1 MWSREH
7 GTPFKELAILRNL
20 VKPKRKP
27 VPEIPLGPKDD
38 ITIFR
43 TKITNICGSNN
54 FETLTSPEINCP
66 EGFEPRVSFSA
77 QVSPTRLPPEI
88 RQFLDLDAEL
98 SELVFVFGSEV
109 NPDKI
114 FLFLGI
120 NQKGVILKTELNEDE
135 WETTS
140 LFYSGDKANPISLS
154 PSVFSEAARFAEE
167 CAEQE
172 VRSRQA
178 T

>member
-1 MWSREH
+1 MQSRE
-7 GTPFKELAILRNL
+7 LAAPGKLGSLMRFVGL
-20 VKPKRKP
+20 KRKS
-27 VPEIPLGPKDD
+27 VPEIPLGPQDD

-120 NQKGVILKTELNEDE
+120 NQKGVILKTKLNEDK

-140 LFYSGDKANPISLS
+140 LFYSGGESNPISLS

>member
-1 MWSREH
+1 MLSRERA
-7 GTPFKELAILRNL
+7 TPFWKFAFLSDLA
-20 VKPKRKP
+20 KPKRKP
-27 VPEIPLGPKDD
+27 VPEIPLGPQDD

-43 TKITNICGSNN
+43 TEITNICGSNN
-54 FETLTSPEINCP
+54 FKKLTSPKINCP

-140 LFYSGDKANPISLS
+140 LFYSGGESNPISLS
-154 PSVFSEAARFAEE
+154 PSVFSETARFAKE
-167 CAEQE
+167 CAELE
-172 VRSRQA
+172 LDSKE
-178 T
+178 TP